1 MATCLRQQ
9 VLKLR
14 FLFDFWQLPS
24 LHCVQARDPVLCI
37 QEYQTTTD
45 YKLGGGRTGFLLWLD
60 VANVTYI
67 PKSARIDDLRT
78 SELMFASRESP
89 ACGGTAPGRCL
100 RSVAVLDMCA
110 VQLLH

>member
-1 MATCLRQQ
+1 M
-9 VLKLR
+9 
-14 FLFDFWQLPS
+14 
-24 LHCVQARDPVLCI
+24 

-89 ACGGTAPGRCL
+89 ACSGNAPGRCL
-100 RSVAVLDMCA
+100 RSAAVLDMCA
-110 VQLLH
+110 VQLVH